1 MAKLKRF
8 SGTPVSEGVRIEVGK
23 YTVFAVRNEDKDIS
37 VRIRREPRKA
47 LRTMMRIPLLRGI
60 TRLLRDIGRFFD
72 GMNESAELHPQK
84 VNQGGA
90 FARKTAKFLH
100 VHPQSL
106 CAFFSFLMLP
116 VIAFLALYAAPLG
129 AEALLYDLT
138 TLTRPWINA
147 IVCAFR
153 ILSLLAAVWCSTRLP
168 VFKRLLMYK
177 GAINQVTNCYERRD
191 EISVENAMKYP
202 LQSRRSE
209 AGFLAGIAV
218 CSIIL
223 FAFLKIDN
231 IFLAALARILIIFGV
246 AAVFNEPY
254 AALEDAPMNLATR
267 IVRAPMDLFQHMTTM
282 EPNPQIVEVA
292 VSAFQAALG
301 KDDEEVNEN

>member
-60 TRLLRDIGRFFD
+60 TRLLRDIHRFFD
-72 GMNESAELHPQK
+72 GMSESAELHPQK
-84 VNQGGA
+84 ANQGGA

-106 CAFFSFLMLP
+106 CAVFTFLMLP
-116 VIAFLALYAAPLG
+116 VLAFLLLYAAPLG
-129 AEALLYDLT
+129 AEALLHDMT
-138 TLTRPWINA
+138 GLTRPWINA

-153 ILSLLAAVWCSTRLP
+153 IVSLIAGIGCVGRLP
-168 VFKRLLMYK
+168 LFKRMLMYK
-177 GAINQVTNCYERRD
+177 GAINQVTNCYECRD
-191 EISVENAMKYP
+191 EITAKNAMQYP
-202 LQSRRSE
+202 TRSRRSE
-209 AGFLAGIAV
+209 AGFLTGVAV

-231 IFLAALARILIIFGV
+231 IFLSALARILIIFGV

-254 AALEDAPMNLATR
+254 AALEDAELNLATR
-267 IVRAPMDLFQHMTTM
+267 IVRAPMDLIQHMTTIA
-282 EPNPQIVEVA
+282 PSQQIVEVA

-301 KDDEEVNEN
+301 ESDEEVNEN

>member
-47 LRTMMRIPLLRGI
+47 LRTLMRIPLLRGI
-60 TRLLRDIGRFFD
+60 TRLLRDIYRFFD

-84 VNQGGA
+84 AVQGGT
-90 FARKTAKFLH
+90 FTRKTAKFLH

-106 CAFFSFLMLP
+106 CAFFSFCMIP
-116 VIAFLALYAAPLG
+116 VLAFLMLYAAPMG
-129 AEALLYDLT
+129 AEALLFDLT
-138 TLTRPWINA
+138 DLSRPWINA

-153 ILSLLAAVWCSTRLP
+153 IVSLLTGIWCAGHLP
-168 VFKRLLMYK
+168 VFKRMLMYK
-177 GAINQVTNCYERRD
+177 GAINQVTNCYECRD
-191 EISVENAMKYP
+191 EITVENAMQYP
-202 LQSRRSE
+202 RKSRRSE
-209 AGFLAGIAV
+209 AGFLAGVAV

-231 IFLAALARILIIFGV
+231 IFLSALARVLIIFG
-246 AAVFNEPY
+246 AAALFNEPY
-254 AALEDAPMNLATR
+254 AALEEAELNIATR
-267 IVRAPMDLFQHMTTM
+267 IVRAPMDLIQHMTTM
-282 EPNPQIVEVA
+282 TPNAQVMEVA

-301 KDDEEVNEN
+301 EGDEEVNEN

>member
-60 TRLLRDIGRFFD
+60 TRLLRDIYRFFD
-72 GMNESAELHPQK
+72 GMNESSELHPQK
-84 VNQGGA
+84 VSQSGA

-106 CAFFSFLMLP
+106 CAFFSILLLP
-116 VIAFLALYAAPLG
+116 VLAFLLLYAAPLG

-138 TLTRPWINA
+138 YLSRPWINC

-153 ILSLLAAVWCSTRLP
+153 IVSLLAGVWCAGHLP

-177 GAINQVTNCYERRD
+177 GAINQATNCYECRD
-191 EISVENAMKYP
+191 ELTVENAMQYP
-202 LQSRRSE
+202 RWSRRSE
-209 AGFLAGIAV
+209 AGFLVGVAV
-218 CSIIL
+218 CSIVL

-231 IFLAALARILIIFGV
+231 IFLSALARILIIFGV

-254 AALEDAPMNLATR
+254 AALEDAELNLATR
-267 IVRAPMDLFQHMTTM
+267 IVRAPMDLIQHMTTIA
-282 EPNPQIVEVA
+282 PKAQIVEVA

-301 KDDEEVNEN
+301 EGDEEVNEN